1 MDFVKFKRD
10 DGNIIRLLKIKNPFK
25 KSESVSTKALS
36 QQLEWTG
43 KFNKHDK
50 FWNKENAKKA
60 GLDNLQDGEFYI
72 AVEEF
77 KDVFKLYT
85 VIYLDKAHKNSFVEK
100 RNAVNK
106 KTYRFNFTINEEDL
120 PAKPAA
126 PVEVE
131 TSVTTAAAPTNDQ
144 STAK

>member
-1 MDFVKFKRD
+1 M
-10 DGNIIRLLKIKNPFK
+10 
-25 KSESVSTKALS
+25 
-36 QQLEWTG
+36 
-43 KFNKHDK
+43 
-50 FWNKENAKKA
+50 
-60 GLDNLQDGEFYI
+60 QDGEFYI

-106 KTYRFNFTINEEDL
+106 KTYRFNFTITDDDL
-120 PAKPAA
+120 PAKPVA

-131 TSVTTAAAPTNDQ
+131 TSVTTAAAPSNDQ
-144 STAK
+144 STAAK